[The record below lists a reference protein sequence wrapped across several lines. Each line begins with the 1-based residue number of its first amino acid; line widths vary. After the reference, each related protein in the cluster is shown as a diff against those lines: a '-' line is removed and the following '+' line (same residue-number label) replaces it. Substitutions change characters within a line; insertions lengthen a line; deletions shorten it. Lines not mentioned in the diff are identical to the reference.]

1 MGEQPID
8 VGGLP
13 VDVGGLYFDMGGL
26 PYDVGRPPVDVGRGN
41 SPLMWED
48 FLLILG
54 DCTLIWGMTAH

>member
-1 MGEQPID
+1 MWGEWLID

-13 VDVGGLYFDMGGL
+13 VDVGGLSIDMGGL

-48 FLLILG
+48 YLVM
-54 DCTLIWGMTAH
+54 WGETAS